1 MSGCKHEGMKAMYI
15 YRHNRA
21 LQEVARTIRTSHWGG
36 SLIRVDSGKEMTEST
51 PRWTIHE
58 NLLANQTVSK
68 SIIDLT
74 MTRGVSHEDEIET
87 NKAYNIHMLE
97 GTYTSG
103 NTQRAL
109 ESKEE
114 IYAPLR
120 NALRKNKHNVETSYM
135 ILNTM
140 IPFMHNEGAESFLYQ
155 FFDKDF
161 PISNEE
167 NERLEAKIWKITVNS
182 LAEIARMYWKLLPP
196 SSSHPNRHPRSS
208 HKSAKG

>member
-1 MSGCKHEGMKAMYI
+1 MA
-15 YRHNRA
+15 
-21 LQEVARTIRTSHWGG
+21 
-36 SLIRVDSGKEMTEST
+36 EST
-51 PRWTIHE
+51 PRWTVHE
-58 NLLANQTVSK
+58 NLLANQPTVTK

-87 NKAYNIHMLE
+87 DKTYNIHLLE

-109 ESKEE
+109 ENKEE
-114 IYAPLR
+114 TYAPLR

-140 IPFMHNEGAESFLYQ
+140 IPFMHNEGVESFLYQ

-161 PISNEE
+161 PILNEE
-167 NERLEAKIWKITVNS
+167 IERLEAKIWKITVNS
-182 LAEIARMYWKLLPP
+182 L
-196 SSSHPNRHPRSS
+196 RSQDR
-208 HKSAKG
+208 

>member
-1 MSGCKHEGMKAMYI
+1 MYI

-21 LQEVARTIRTSHWGG
+21 LQEVAQTIRKSHWGG
-36 SLIRVDSGKEMTEST
+36 SLLRIDSGKETTESN
-51 PRWTIHE
+51 PRWTVHK
-58 NLLANQTVSK
+58 NLLAKPPIVSK

-87 NKAYNIHMLE
+87 DKTYNIHMLE

-109 ESKEE
+109 ENKEE
-114 IYAPLR
+114 TYAPLR
-120 NALRKNKHNVETSYM
+120 STLRKNKHNVETSYM

-167 NERLEAKIWKITVNS
+167 IERIEAKIWKITVNS

-196 SSSHPNRHPRSS
+196 PSSTRNPNDNNRHPRSS